1 MRSSLAGNLSH
12 TVLMMTAH
20 SLSGATGIER
30 MDTVLNN
37 RGNRSAARWSGA
49 GATELELTGPA
60 TDEQIRSLIVDALH
74 PDSERLL
81 PQLIAQGYAP
91 HAAEMSLRLGRR
103 NSSAATRAAP
113 PLLGY
118 DLTFSP
124 PTEHL
129 AARAPHQG
137 TEAAQRRAHELA
149 MASTLAWIEPISAV
163 TRTTSTTRA
172 AGRFATAA
180 GTIDSTVTQV
190 TSAGFIA
197 ATIDTDPITPADP
210 EMSTHILISSRVHT
224 THGRWLAIDGRV
236 LHSVSAAASALYD
249 AAFRQYLLADTP
261 ANTQDG
267 ILATTADALDA
278 GRESIDNDLSTRR
291 TWSAS
296 RGYTRLFRSLS
307 RAQLTTPE
315 DLIPLAD
322 NTITSIVNV
331 CMTDGWELFS
341 TDRTLLATRRYLDDN
356 TISGALTLRRLPHEH
371 HRR

>member
-1 MRSSLAGNLSH
+1 
-12 TVLMMTAH
+12 MMTAH

-37 RGNRSAARWSGA
+37 HDNRSAARWSGA
-49 GATELELTGPA
+49 GAAELDLAGPA

-81 PQLIAQGYAP
+81 PQLIAQGHTP
-91 HAAEMSLRLGRR
+91 HAAQMSLRLGRR

-118 DLTFSP
+118 HLTFRP
-124 PTEHL
+124 PTESL
-129 AARAPHQG
+129 AASTPHQR

-149 MASTLAWIEPISAV
+149 MASTLAWIEPVSAV
-163 TRTTSTTRA
+163 TRTRTTSPTRA
-172 AGRFATAA
+172 AGQFTTAA
-180 GTIDSTVTQV
+180 ATNDSTVTQV

-197 ATIDTDPITPADP
+197 ATIDAEPITPADP
-210 EMSTHILISSRVHT
+210 QMSTHILISSRVHT
-224 THGRWLAIDGRV
+224 THGRWLTIDGRV
-236 LHSVSAAASALYD
+236 LHSIAAAASALYD
-249 AAFRQYLLADTP
+249 AAYHQHILADTSSTDT
-261 ANTQDG
+261 NDG
-267 ILATTADALDA
+267 ALATAADALDA

-296 RGYTRLFRSLS
+296 RGYTRLFRSLTG
-307 RAQLTTPE
+307 AHLTTPT

-322 NTITSIVNV
+322 NTVSSIVNA

-341 TDRTLLATRRYLDDN
+341 SDRTLLATRRYLDDN
-356 TISGALTLRRLPHEH
+356 TVTGALTLRRLPRERHQ
-371 HRR
+371 R